1 VLFRPSPISQ
11 DRQHSYRYI
20 DRRIAAGDAH
30 IAPHQDG
37 HMFGK
42 TKDILGSNATG
53 PMIDDFF
60 GDEAAADHGTQ
71 LDTLRD
77 RMGQAEMQ
85 IHSQF
90 TSMAAY
96 AQIAQEQIELVR
108 AESKSE
114 TVRAE
119 SRLTQLIERER
130 TDRMLVT
137 GDAPGV
143 GSVPT
148 GIDARLNALEETV
161 EVIKVGISDC
171 LIRQKAL
178 ADAITS
184 LFEPQLDSSAPQI
197 LPPPTINSPIGGLA
211 LPG

>member
-1 VLFRPSPISQ
+1 
-11 DRQHSYRYI
+11 
-20 DRRIAAGDAH
+20 
-30 IAPHQDG
+30 
-37 HMFGK
+37 MFGK

-53 PMIDDFF
+53 PKIDGFF
-60 GDEAAADHGTQ
+60 GDEGAVDQNTQ

-77 RMGQAEMQ
+77 RMSQAEQQ

-130 TDRMLVT
+130 TDRISVS
-137 GDAPGV
+137 GDAPSV

-148 GIDARLNALEETV
+148 DIAARLTTLEETV
-161 EVIKVGISDC
+161 EVIKVGINDC
-171 LIRQKAL
+171 LIRQKAS

-184 LFEPQLDSSAPQI
+184 LFGSPADSPAPQT
-197 LPPPTINSPIGGLA
+197 LPPPTITSSIDGLA

>member
-1 VLFRPSPISQ
+1 
-11 DRQHSYRYI
+11 
-20 DRRIAAGDAH
+20 
-30 IAPHQDG
+30 
-37 HMFGK
+37 MFGK
-42 TKDILGSNATG
+42 TRDILGSNATG
-53 PMIDDFF
+53 PTIDDFF
-60 GDEAAADHGTQ
+60 GDEAAADHNTQ
-71 LDTLRD
+71 LGTLRD
-77 RMGQAEMQ
+77 RMGQAEQQ

-90 TSMAAY
+90 TSMATY

-130 TDRMLVT
+130 TDRMSAT

-143 GSVPT
+143 GGLPT
-148 GIDARLNALEETV
+148 DIDARLNMLEEAV

-171 LIRQKAL
+171 LIRQTAL

-184 LFEPQLDSSAPQI
+184 QFEPQPNSSAPQT

>member
-1 VLFRPSPISQ
+1 
-11 DRQHSYRYI
+11 
-20 DRRIAAGDAH
+20 
-30 IAPHQDG
+30 
-37 HMFGK
+37 MFGK

-53 PMIDDFF
+53 PTIDDFF
-60 GDEAAADHGTQ
+60 GDEAAVDHNTQ

-77 RMGQAEMQ
+77 RMGQAEQQ
-85 IHSQF
+85 IHSLF

-114 TVRAE
+114 TVQAE

-130 TDRMLVT
+130 TDRISVT
-137 GDAPGV
+137 DDALSVGGV
-143 GSVPT
+143 PSVARVPT
-148 GIDARLNALEETV
+148 DIGARLNTVEETV

-184 LFEPQLDSSAPQI
+184 LFEPQAGSTALHA
-197 LPPPTINSPIGGLA
+197 LPPPASTGSISGLA
-211 LPG
+211 LHG